1 MHLSFL
7 PQWRGDIVRVRVT
20 GGTLAFRPRLLRAIP
35 VMSTVS
41 FAELTHT
48 GVAVDANN
56 IPLAVGY
63 IAAYAKTHLGEAI
76 DAHLFKYPA
85 ALSKFLKHQT
95 PTIACFSNY
104 MWNGQLSCTFAREIK
119 RRHPNTIVVMGG
131 PNYPVDVPEQQKYLE
146 QRPEIDF
153 FIDGEGEMAF
163 VALFKALEQVDF
175 DAPRLKASGTLLPSV
190 HYLSGGEFVRGE
202 LLPRI
207 LELDQHLPSPY
218 TMGLLDE
225 FFDDKLTPMIQTARG
240 CPYSCTFCH
249 DGIPYMNKT
258 RAFSQAR
265 VREEL
270 SYIAARVKT
279 ATLQMADL
287 NWGMFPSDLQT
298 AQFLADIRD
307 RTRWPRNIMT
317 ATAKNQ
323 KDRIVEMSR
332 ILGDL
337 LQLGASI
344 QSTDAEVLH
353 AIKRTNIS
361 LDAIVKMAKNATA
374 SKTGSFT
381 EIILGLPTDTGV
393 KHRKSVFDMLDAGI
407 QDIRSFQFILLPGT
421 EASDTASRERFQY
434 DTGFRVL
441 ARCFGR
447 YDIYGEDTSA
457 AEIQEIVLG
466 NNTMPRD
473 EYFECR
479 AFDLTTAIFNN
490 GGILKEFFRLGE
502 TLGIPKS
509 KVMGRIHQLAR
520 AATGS
525 LAEIYAEFRV
535 GEGRNFFERRDDL
548 EEFLSRPD
556 TMDAYLRGDYGV
568 NHIYKA
574 RTTALLTF
582 FDQIAAIAR
591 EAVSAELADHG
602 LMDATLEL
610 YLDELLQVAVARK
623 SRLTDLEYSASLTL
637 HFDFTA
643 LHRQDF
649 LADPR
654 DHFIAEGFAFTVQHS
669 DAQKTDLRKY
679 FTQYGRT
686 VEGIGQFLQRNDSH
700 LSAVLYRGIDYA
712 EPFEGVEIPSA
723 ELLPVG
729 ALSSPESPSAVM
741 AGPAAENTFPLTP
754 AVRGDAPTSRS
765 WPLHAAGQR
774 PGSIQA

>member
-1 MHLSFL
+1 M
-7 PQWRGDIVRVRVT
+7 T
-20 GGTLAFRPRLLRAIP
+20 
-35 VMSTVS
+35 TVS

-56 IPLAVGY
+56 IPLAIGY
-63 IAAYAKTHLGEAI
+63 ISAYAKTHLGNEI
-76 DAHLFKYPA
+76 DAQLFKYPA
-85 ALSKFLKHQT
+85 TFSKFLAKKT
-95 PTIACFSNY
+95 PTIAAFSNY
-104 MWNGQLSCTFAREIK
+104 MWNGRLSCTFAREIK

-131 PNYPVDVPEQQKYLE
+131 PNYPVDVPEQRQYLE
-146 QRPEIDF
+146 ERPEIDF
-153 FIDGEGEMAF
+153 YIDGEGEMAF
-163 VALFKALEQVDF
+163 VGLFRALQEVDF
-175 DAPRLKASGTLLPSV
+175 DAARLKASRTQLPSV
-190 HYLSGGEFVRGE
+190 HYMAGGEFVRGE

-207 LELDQHLPSPY
+207 LELDKCLPSPY

-249 DGIPYMNKT
+249 DGITYMSKT
-258 RAFSQAR
+258 RAFSQER

-270 SYIAARVKT
+270 TYIEARVKT

-298 AQFLADIRD
+298 AQFLAEIRD
-307 RTRWPRNIMT
+307 RSRWPRNIMT

-353 AIKRTNIS
+353 EIKRTNIS

-381 EIILGLPTDTGV
+381 EIILGLPTDTKA
-393 KHRKSVFDMLDAGI
+393 KHCKSVFDMLDAGI

-421 EASDTASRERFQY
+421 EGSNTASRERFKY

-447 YDIYGEDTSA
+447 YDIYGEDVGA

-466 NNTMPRD
+466 NSTMPRD

-479 AFDLTTAIFNN
+479 AFDLTVAIFNN
-490 GGILKEFFRLGE
+490 GGILKEFFRLAE

-509 KVMGRIHQLAR
+509 KIIERIHGLAR
-520 AATGS
+520 GSTGP
-525 LAEIYAEFRV
+525 LADIYAEFRI
-535 GEGRNFFERRDDL
+535 GEGRNFFEHRGEL
-548 EEFLSRPD
+548 EEFLGRNE

-574 RTTALLTF
+574 RTTAILRH
-582 FDQIAAIAR
+582 FDIVAGMAQ
-591 EAVSAELADHG
+591 EAVRAELAEHG
-602 LMDATLEL
+602 LLDETIEL
-610 YLDELLQVAVARK
+610 YLHELRQVAVARK
-623 SRLTDLEYSASLTL
+623 SELTNLEHSTTLTL
-637 HFDFTA
+637 HFDFES
-643 LHRQDF
+643 LLEGDF
-649 LADPR
+649 LTNPH
-654 DHFIAEGFAFTVQHS
+654 DHYLAEGMPFTVQHTE
-669 DAQKTDLRKY
+669 AQKTDLRKY
-679 FTQYGRT
+679 FTQYGQSL
-686 VEGIGQFLQRNDSH
+686 EGIGQFMQRNDSH
-700 LSAVLYRGIDYA
+700 LSAVLYRGVRY
-712 EPFEGVEIPSA
+712 
-723 ELLPVG
+723 
-729 ALSSPESPSAVM
+729 
-741 AGPAAENTFPLTP
+741 AGPARVRKMIAVATAHP
-754 AVRGDAPTSRS
+754 AMVASVDAAAASANRPNRTWPVRV
-765 WPLHAAGQR
+765 AG
-774 PGSIQA
+774 